1 MNTKQT
7 PKSPERG
14 LENHSTKAP
23 SQGVG
28 GYKPSGIEWLGDIPE
43 HWEVKKVGQLFRLR
57 IEKSGINHGKELL
70 SVYSSIGVKP
80 RKDMEQRGNKAS
92 TTNDYWIVK
101 KGDIVSNKLLAWMG
115 AIGVSHYEGVTSPAY
130 DILMPICELNSDYF
144 HYLFR
149 TKLYIQQFKIRS
161 RGILDMKL
169 RFYFDEFKTL
179 SIATPPIEEQNKIA
193 QYLDYKTKQINR
205 FIKNKQKLI
214 KLLKEQKQNIIN
226 QAVTKGTN
234 RNVRLKPSGVEW
246 LGDIPE
252 HWKHTTIRRVSKVYS
267 GGTPS
272 RNNLSYWENGSI
284 PWIPS
289 GYVNKRQIH
298 GSEYFISNLGFT
310 NSSAKWIPEGSLVIA
325 LAGQGKTKGMVATVE
340 EPVTC
345 NQSLGAIV
353 PTNKGLNYEF
363 LAYYLESKYR
373 NIRGLVGDELRDG
386 LNLEY
391 VKSIPLPLPSLEEQK
406 VIVKYIEKETAIIDK
421 AIERTERE
429 IELIKEY
436 KTTLISEVVTG
447 KLPPSPLL
455 GGNLED
461 EEIND
466 EEIESEENLDEELV
480 EREEEE
486 TN

>member
-1 MNTKQT
+1 MEKTK
-7 PKSPERG
+7 E
-14 LENHSTKAP
+14 TKAYK
-23 SQGVG
+23 
-28 GYKPSGIEWLGDIPE
+28 YKPSGIEWLGDIPE
-43 HWEVKKVGQLFRLR
+43 HWEQRKLR
-57 IEKSGINHGKELL
+57 NILALSVLRNQPDLPLL
-70 SVYSSIGVKP
+70 SVVREKGIIKRDTSSKDENHNYIPEDLTNYKVVKAGQFA
-80 RKDMEQRGNKAS
+80 MNKM
-92 TTNDYWIVK
+92 K
-101 KGDIVSNKLLAWMG
+101 AWQG
-115 AIGVSHYEGVTSPAY
+115 SYGVSKYDGIVSPAY
-130 DILMPICELNSDYF
+130 HVFNLEKVTPDFF
-144 HYLFR
+144 H
-149 TKLYIQQFKIRS
+149 IAIRS
-161 RGILDMKL
+161 KAYVPFFGQASDGVRIGQWD
-169 RFYFDEFKTL
+169 L
-179 SIATPPIEEQNKIA
+179 SLVRMREIPFLIPPIEEQNEIA

-205 FIKNKQKLI
+205 FISNKQKLI

-234 RNVRLKPSGVEW
+234 RNVQLKPSGIEW

-310 NSSAKWIPEGSLVIA
+310 NSSAKWIPKGSLVIA

-373 NIRGLVGDELRDG
+373 NIRGLVGDDLRDG

-391 VKSIPLPLPSLEEQK
+391 VKSIPLPLPSIEEQK
-406 VIVKYIEKETAIIDK
+406 VIVEYIEKETVIIDK

-447 KLPPSPLL
+447 KLPPSRLL
-455 GGNLED
+455 GGNLE
-461 EEIND
+461 EIEIND